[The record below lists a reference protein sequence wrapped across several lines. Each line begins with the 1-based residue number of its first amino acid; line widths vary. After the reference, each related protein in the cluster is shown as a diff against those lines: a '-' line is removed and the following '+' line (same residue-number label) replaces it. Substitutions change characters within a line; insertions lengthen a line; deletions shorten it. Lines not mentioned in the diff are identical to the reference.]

1 MALQL
6 WPTSS
11 SSKRAVGQCTEVAHV
26 DLINLQLPVNISF
39 AQLFTGLVYGTTTLP
54 TTPERGSGVGYCT
67 LLYLT
72 LPCVCTLV

>member
-1 MALQL
+1 
-6 WPTSS
+6 
-11 SSKRAVGQCTEVAHV
+11 
-26 DLINLQLPVNISF
+26 LQLPVNISF

-72 LPCVCTLV
+72 LLYRASAR